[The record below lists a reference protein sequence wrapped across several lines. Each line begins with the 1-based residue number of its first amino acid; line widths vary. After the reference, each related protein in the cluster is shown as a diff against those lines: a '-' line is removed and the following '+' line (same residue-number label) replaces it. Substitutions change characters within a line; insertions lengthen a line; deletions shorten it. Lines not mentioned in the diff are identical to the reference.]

1 MAAALVGAGCNLLA
15 TTARQGSRKVT
26 GSRSPV
32 TRTTLGGRGAEC
44 RWLGFIRIQA
54 FPSPLR
60 HTSTNRARA
69 ALLPAFNPHFDMSS
83 ADEQF
88 PDVIPW
94 FDNEAD
100 DEYSEDPEDGYPY
113 DE

>member
-1 MAAALVGAGCNLLA
+1 M
-15 TTARQGSRKVT
+15 TAQT
-26 GSRSPV
+26 
-32 TRTTLGGRGAEC
+32 
-44 RWLGFIRIQA
+44 
-54 FPSPLR
+54 
-60 HTSTNRARA
+60 
-69 ALLPAFNPHFDMSS
+69 
-83 ADEQF
+83 EQF

>member
-1 MAAALVGAGCNLLA
+1 M
-15 TTARQGSRKVT
+15 
-26 GSRSPV
+26 
-32 TRTTLGGRGAEC
+32 TTL
-44 RWLGFIRIQA
+44 
-54 FPSPLR
+54 
-60 HTSTNRARA
+60 
-69 ALLPAFNPHFDMSS
+69 
-83 ADEQF
+83 